1 MSISDET
8 LSAYVAGTLSPR
20 ARARVDA
27 ALATDPALA
36 ERLRRHVT
44 VKGIV
49 QNATGAV
56 GEQQRRAGE
65 GERRR
70 PAQIVQLAAVR
81 EARRPPKP
89 PAPVWRPAHLAAIV
103 LSLMAGLVAGRF
115 INLPSGPPDFVLRS
129 PDGLTAQ
136 GVLADALTRQP
147 TLATGFGHV
156 LIYSTFRARDGDLCR
171 VFRTLVDRGAHPGPQ
186 AEKDG
191 IACRE
196 GRAWLMRMVLAAPST
211 RTAPEPLAEPPVV
224 RQVEAS
230 MTSARVTAPEEA
242 ILLRNHWR

>member
-8 LSAYVAGTLSPR
+8 LAAYVAGTLSPR

-44 VKGIV
+44 VSGIV

-89 PAPVWRPAHLAAIV
+89 PAPAWRPAHLAAIV

-115 INLPSGPPDFVLRS
+115 INLPSGPPDFVVRPS
-129 PDGLTAQ
+129 DGLTAQ
-136 GVLADALTRQP
+136 GVLANALTRQ
-147 TLATGFGHV
+147 ATMAHGLGHV
-156 LIYSTFRARDGDLCR
+156 LIYSTFRAQDGAWCR
-171 VFRTLVDRGAHPGPQ
+171 VFRTIVDHRAHPSPQ

-196 GRAWLMRMVLAAPST
+196 GRQWLMRLVLAAPPT
-211 RTAPEPLAEPPVV
+211 RAAPEPLGEPAVV
-224 RQVEAS
+224 RQVQANMMAAQVS
-230 MTSARVTAPEEA
+230 PSEEA
-242 ILLRNHWR
+242 DLRRNNWR